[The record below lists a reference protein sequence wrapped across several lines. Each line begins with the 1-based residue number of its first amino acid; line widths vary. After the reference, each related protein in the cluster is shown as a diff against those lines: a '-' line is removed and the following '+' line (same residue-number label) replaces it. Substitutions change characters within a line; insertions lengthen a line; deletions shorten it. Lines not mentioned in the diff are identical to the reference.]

1 MMIKLINDYFSE
13 LVINQQQEEQLE
25 QYYQYL
31 IEQNKVMNLTTLVIR
46 EDVYIKHFLDSALVL
61 KNYTFSDKV
70 KVVDVGSGAGFPG
83 IILKIFCPT
92 IKLTI
97 IEALEKRCL
106 FLQRLIT
113 KLQLN
118 DVEIVHAR
126 AENYSWQHCE
136 QFDYVVSRAVA
147 NLGMLLELVVRMVKV
162 QGKIICYK
170 GPNIVN
176 ELATAQ
182 ATLKALNLKLEQTQ
196 YENILPLGE
205 RNICYFIKT
214 APTVKPYPRSFN
226 QIKKFPIG

>member
-1 MMIKLINDYFSE
+1 MIKLINAYFSE
-13 LVINQQQEEQLE
+13 LVISQQQEKQLE

-31 IEQNKVMNLTTLVIR
+31 VEQNKVMNLTTLVSR
-46 EDVYIKHFLDSALVL
+46 EDVYIKHFLDSALLL
-61 KNYTFSDKV
+61 KKYSFDDKT
-70 KVVDVGSGAGFPG
+70 KVADVGSGAGFPG

-92 IKLTI
+92 IKLSI
-97 IEALEKRCL
+97 IEAVEKRCL

-113 KLQLN
+113 KLQLD

-126 AENYSWQHCE
+126 AESYSWEHSE
-136 QFDYVVSRAVA
+136 QFDLVVSRAVA
-147 NLGMLLELVVRMVKV
+147 NLGLLLELVVRMVKV
-162 QGKIICYK
+162 QGRVICYK

-182 ATLKALNLKLEQTQ
+182 ATLKVLNLELEQTQ
-196 YENILPLGE
+196 YENIPPLGE

-214 APTVKPYPRSFN
+214 APTIKPYPRSFN

>member
-1 MMIKLINDYFSE
+1 MMIKLINAYFSE
-13 LVINQQQEEQLE
+13 LVISQQQEKQLE

-31 IEQNKVMNLTTLVIR
+31 VEQNKVMNLTTLVSR
-46 EDVYIKHFLDSALVL
+46 EDVYIKHFLDSALLL
-61 KNYTFSDKV
+61 KKYSFDDKT
-70 KVVDVGSGAGFPG
+70 KVADVGSGAGFPG

-92 IKLTI
+92 IKLSI
-97 IEALEKRCL
+97 IEAVEKRCL

-113 KLQLN
+113 KLQLD

-126 AENYSWQHCE
+126 AESYSWEHSE
-136 QFDYVVSRAVA
+136 QFDLVVSRAVA
-147 NLGMLLELVVRMVKV
+147 NLGLLLELVVRMVKV
-162 QGKIICYK
+162 QGRVICYK

-182 ATLKALNLKLEQTQ
+182 ATLKVLNLELEQTQ
-196 YENILPLGE
+196 YENIPPLGE

-214 APTVKPYPRSFN
+214 APTIKPYPRSFN

>member
-1 MMIKLINDYFSE
+1 M
-13 LVINQQQEEQLE
+13 
-25 QYYQYL
+25 
-31 IEQNKVMNLTTLVIR
+31 
-46 EDVYIKHFLDSALVL
+46 L
-61 KNYTFSDKV
+61 KNYTFGDKT
-70 KVVDVGSGAGFPG
+70 KVADVGSGAEFPG

-106 FLQRLIT
+106 FLQRLIA

-118 DVEIVHAR
+118 DFEIVHDR
-126 AENYSWQHCE
+126 AESYSWKHSE

-162 QGKIICYK
+162 QGKVICYK
-170 GPNIVN
+170 RPNIVN
-176 ELATAQ
+176 ELVTAQ
-182 ATLKALNLKLEQTQ
+182 ATLKALSLKLEQTQ

-214 APTVKPYPRSFN
+214 APTAKPYPRSFN

>member
-1 MMIKLINDYFSE
+1 
-13 LVINQQQEEQLE
+13 
-25 QYYQYL
+25 
-31 IEQNKVMNLTTLVIR
+31 
-46 EDVYIKHFLDSALVL
+46 
-61 KNYTFSDKV
+61 
-70 KVVDVGSGAGFPG
+70 
-83 IILKIFCPT
+83 
-92 IKLTI
+92 
-97 IEALEKRCL
+97 
-106 FLQRLIT
+106 
-113 KLQLN
+113 
-118 DVEIVHAR
+118 
-126 AENYSWQHCE
+126 
-136 QFDYVVSRAVA
+136 
-147 NLGMLLELVVRMVKV
+147 MLLELVVRMVKV